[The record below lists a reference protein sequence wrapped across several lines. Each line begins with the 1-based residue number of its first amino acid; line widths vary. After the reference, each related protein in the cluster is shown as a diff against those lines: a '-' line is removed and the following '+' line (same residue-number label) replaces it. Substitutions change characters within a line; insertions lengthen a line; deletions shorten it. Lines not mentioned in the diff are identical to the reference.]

1 MGLLDILGQPTDS
14 IWGMIN
20 RLPSLFSQQETPQKK
35 DFSFAKDFI
44 QKAEGRRNKYYKD
57 TEGNWTSGVG
67 HLENQNQNTAI
78 INGKE
83 EVVDSSG
90 NVVIIDEGKI
100 NKQYN
105 EDVQEHGN
113 AGRDFFGREAF
124 DKLPEN
130 VQSVLTS
137 LVFNVGVGKEAY
149 TDAAGK
155 YHRATGVKAYKR
167 MKEAVE
173 NFDKESFVD
182 SKGNSRDGGIAGI
195 SEELLYTN
203 YNEKPNTFSPRYNKT
218 GDRTGKEIMHMLNP
232 SPTRKPMSTLEPI
245 APTPMQPLKLGD
257 PTGEYTPEGRPLLLN
272 NQGGKS
278 SEYSIGVKD
287 PRINN
292 KALTHIPSIYDGNI
306 LNQKDAIQ
314 EVVDA
319 GGYDRLTGRYIE
331 EGGDPNAR
339 SMSLKNIPHH
349 IGGATTDTSRYRQ
362 QRLPSLQEVAQT
374 AQVQP
379 ALAPFHPSWLR
390 ETYDRRS
397 KVGMYPEKKRFKGTS
412 MYPLPKNF

>member
-1 MGLLDILGQPTDS
+1 MGILDIVGQPTDS

-20 RLPSLFSQQETPQKK
+20 RLPSLFNQQETPQTK
-35 DFSFAKDFI
+35 DFSFAKGFI
-44 QKAEGRRNKYYKD
+44 QQEGVEGRRNKYYKD
-57 TEGNWTSGVG
+57 TKGNWTSGVG

-90 NVVIIDEGKI
+90 NVVIIKEDKI
-100 NKQYN
+100 NKQFN

-137 LVFNVGVGKEAY
+137 LVFNVGKDGIK
-149 TDAAGK
+149 K
-155 YHRATGVKAYKR
+155 YKR

-182 SKGNSRDGGIAGI
+182 SKGNPRGGGIEGI
-195 SEELLYTN
+195 KNELIYTN
-203 YNEKPNTFSPRYNKT
+203 YNEKPNTFSPRYEQT
-218 GDRTGKEIMHMLNP
+218 GGRTNMEIMHMQNP

-245 APTPMQPLKLGD
+245 APKPQQPLKLGE
-257 PTGEYTPEGRPLLLN
+257 PTGEYTPEGRPLLWN
-272 NQGGKS
+272 NRGGKS
-278 SEYSIGVKD
+278 SEYSTGVKD
-287 PRINN
+287 ERINN
-292 KALTHIPSIYDGNI
+292 KALTHIPSIYDGRI
-306 LNQKDAIQ
+306 LNDKDAAQ
-314 EVVDA
+314 RVVDA
-319 GGYDRLTGRYIE
+319 GGYDPLTGRYIE
-331 EGGDPNAR
+331 SGGDPNAR
-339 SMSLKNIPHH
+339 SGSLQSIPHH

-362 QRLPSLQEVAQT
+362 QRLPSLEEAAAI

-379 ALAPFHPSWLR
+379 ALDPFPWLR

-397 KVGMYPEKKRFKGTS
+397 KSKAGMYPPKKMFN
-412 MYPLPKNF
+412 MYPPPKK